1 MQIKELNTQ
10 TGWITLEMQD
20 TELRTITNMFCKA
33 KRDDKVGFTAKEYE
47 IYSNLYAA
55 ISILH
60 CGALPDFELNHI
72 RELRDKAEE
81 LSNINWSEEKEV

>member
-20 TELRTITNMFCKA
+20 AELRTITNMFCKA
-33 KRDDKVGFTAKEYE
+33 KRDDKVDFTAKDYE
-47 IYSNLYAA
+47 IYSDLYAA

-60 CGALPDFELNHI
+60 CGTLPDFELNHI

-81 LSNINWSEEKEV
+81 LRGKKQ